1 MTTYHDYNDQHFTEE
16 LAERHEIVLSRSTVR
31 RIRRGAGYPS
41 PRKRR
46 APKHRSRRLRR
57 SKPGMLLQVD
67 GSQHDWLEGRGP
79 SLNLIGAIDDAT
91 NEVPYALF
99 REQEDAAGYFLLMQH
114 ISQSRGLPRAVYAD
128 RHTIFQSPK
137 KATIEEELAG
147 KFPRSQ
153 VGRMLDELHIQLIPA
168 YSPQAKGRIERLFG
182 TFQDRLIKE
191 LRRVHAKTLEEANQA
206 LWAYLPRFNKRF
218 QRSAAQDG
226 SAYLP
231 WPESLDPD
239 RIFCF
244 HYERVVSR
252 DNVISFAGHKLQLP
266 PGPANRTY
274 AGHRVQLHQ
283 RMDNHLLVDYQN
295 RRIAHFAPAETGP
308 PRVNKFDPQ
317 PDFLWVKPSEPLSP
331 PVEKKPHQR
340 PKPPPDHPWRR
351 YGKSLRVHKKAV

>member
-1 MTTYHDYNDQHFTEE
+1 
-16 LAERHEIVLSRSTVR
+16 
-31 RIRRGAGYPS
+31 
-41 PRKRR
+41 
-46 APKHRSRRLRR
+46 
-57 SKPGMLLQVD
+57 
-67 GSQHDWLEGRGP
+67 
-79 SLNLIGAIDDAT
+79 
-91 NEVPYALF
+91 
-99 REQEDAAGYFLLMQH
+99 MQH
-114 ISQSRGLPRAVYAD
+114 ISQSHGLPQAVYAD
-128 RHTIFQSPK
+128 HHTIFQSPK

-168 YSPQAKGRIERLFG
+168 YSPLAKGRIERLFG

-191 LRRVHAKTLEEANQA
+191 LRRVQAKTLEEANQA

-244 HYERVVSR
+244 NYERVVSR

-266 PGPANRTY
+266 PGPANSTY

-308 PRVNKFDPQ
+308 PRVNKFDPR
-317 PDFLWVKPSEPLSP
+317 PDFLWAKPSEPSSP
-331 PVEKKPHQR
+331 PLQKKPYQR

-351 YGKSLRVHKKAV
+351 YGKSLRVHKKAE